1 MGLIRDILSKAHPQF
16 ELIGFF
22 NFQIQI
28 SIATLHHLLLQEN
41 IEYWCGVSR
50 AADLQGSLAGLGTS
64 SKKTAGSKA
73 RIFFLKLQE
82 TKENIWQIL

>member
-41 IEYWCGVSR
+41 IEY
-50 AADLQGSLAGLGTS
+50 
-64 SKKTAGSKA
+64 
-73 RIFFLKLQE
+73 
-82 TKENIWQIL
+82 